1 MHFEPRGLATGIGSM
16 PGTDPAGALAVIK
29 EFLTDIPHWPQL
41 PNRGSQEHF
50 INQYLNPLVKTGL
63 ITVEGDRVY
72 FDTGRP
78 GWPDGLTHFYSL
90 YLACEAG
97 EPGALEEFAF
107 PRAAAAGFYAFLEEM
122 EKGTGQA
129 RYLKGHVVGPLSVAF
144 NLKDQR
150 GRFAYYDEQL
160 RDLIIKTVAMHAA
173 WQAGALRRFGLPVLI
188 FVDDPA
194 ISAYGQP
201 AFITVTRE
209 MIKSNLKEIFD
220 AIHRSGAAAGVH
232 SCDAIDWSIL
242 FESDLEVV
250 SFDAYNYFLSVVP
263 FVSSLKEFL
272 ARGGSLAWGIVPTLY
287 GKAMEED
294 EESLLKII
302 YGEWAE
308 FTSRGIERETLARRC
323 LITPACGTG
332 LLEPE
337 LAVRIYRL
345 TEAVSKK
352 IREREGL

>member
-1 MHFEPRGLATGIGSM
+1 MPFEPRGFATGIGSM
-16 PGTDPAGALAVIK
+16 PGTDPESALAFIK
-29 EFLTDIPHWPQL
+29 ETMPDIPHWPQL
-41 PNRGSQEHF
+41 PNRGSKEHF
-50 INQYLNPLVKTGL
+50 VNQYLNPLVKAGL
-63 ITVEGDRVY
+63 ITMEGDRVY

-78 GWPDGLTHFYSL
+78 DWPDGLTQFYSL

-107 PRAAAAGFYAFLEEM
+107 PREAASGFYAFIEEM

-129 RYLKGHVVGPLSVAF
+129 RYLKGHVAGPLSVAF

-150 GRFAYYDEQL
+150 GRFAYYDDQL
-160 RDLIIKTVAMHAA
+160 QDLIIKTIAMHAS
-173 WQAGALRRFGLPVLI
+173 WQAETLGRFGLPVLI

-194 ISAYGQP
+194 INAYGQP
-201 AFITVTRE
+201 AYITVTRE
-209 MIKSNLKEIFD
+209 MIKSNLKEICD
-220 AIHRSGAAAGVH
+220 AIHRSGASAGVH

-250 SFDAYNYFLSVVP
+250 SFDAYNYFLSIIP
-263 FVSSLKEFL
+263 FVAPLKAFL
-272 ARGGSLAWGIVPTLY
+272 ARGGSLAWGIVPTLH
-287 GKAMEED
+287 GKALEED

-308 FTSRGIERETLARRC
+308 LTSRGIDRETLARRC
-323 LITPACGTG
+323 LITPACGAG

-337 LAVRIYRL
+337 LADRIYRL
-345 TEAVSKK
+345 TGTISKK
-352 IREREGL
+352 FREREGL